1 MKPTDVRDQ
10 LKSIAAGKDPR
21 LAAVLAG
28 AVLLNPEVVRKH
40 QPVYRAW
47 DRFVHE
53 CLKGHGEP
61 LAAPTE
67 SLTPLP

>member
-10 LKSIAAGKDPR
+10 LKSIAAGRDPR
-21 LAAVLAG
+21 LAAVLNHG
-28 AVLLNPEVVRKH
+28 TLLDPGVVKKD
-40 QPVYRAW
+40 QPAFRAW

-53 CLKGHGEP
+53 CSQGHGEP

-67 SLTPLP
+67 LLTPLA